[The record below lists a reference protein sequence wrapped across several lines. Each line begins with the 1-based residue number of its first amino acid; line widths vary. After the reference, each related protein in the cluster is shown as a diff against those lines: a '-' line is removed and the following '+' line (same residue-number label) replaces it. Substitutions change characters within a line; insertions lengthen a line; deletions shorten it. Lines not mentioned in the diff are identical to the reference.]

1 MKQLNI
7 GIVAH
12 VDAGK
17 TSLTERLLHT
27 TGVIDH
33 VGSVDGGDTQTDSL
47 DLERRR
53 GITIQSAVVSFH
65 IGDLKVNLIDTPG
78 HSDFIAEVARAMHV
92 LDGAV
97 LVVSAVEGV
106 QAQTRVLMRTLARL
120 RIPTLIFVNKIDRR
134 GARHGE
140 LLAEMRR
147 KLKADLVALST
158 VDGLGTREVTSA
170 PRSFRDP
177 ELYAEIADALSA
189 HDEEFLS
196 GYVESRPTSP
206 GARRAALARAT
217 RRALAQPVFFGSAVT
232 GEGVDALIDGIRR
245 YLPHRLPHGTR
256 PRGSV
261 FKIKRGPAG
270 EKIAYV
276 RLREGTLRAPARLRL
291 YRADGDGHVTA
302 NTAKVT
308 AVQVFTDGAATVPG
322 EVRAGGIAKVWGL
335 RDALIGDAV
344 GSPGELPPK
353 GLFAPPTL
361 ETVVSPVRPE
371 ERGRLFQALRDLSE
385 RDPFINVR
393 GAEDITVSLYGEVQ
407 KEVITSM
414 LAERFGLDV
423 TFAETRTVHVERPSG
438 SAEAAQEI
446 GGGFFIYLGLRLEPG
461 EKGSGVVYR
470 MEAVRGN
477 LLAGY
482 HTAVEETVR
491 ETLREGHYGWRVTDC
506 VVTLLRGG
514 YITGKTTGQF
524 RDMTAAL
531 VRRTLA
537 ETGTYVCAPVHRFE
551 LEAPEASAA
560 GILIALTDAGA
571 ELRSQE
577 TARGVCHLTGTISA
591 KAVHAFERRLPGLS
605 SGEAVFTST
614 LDGYRRVYGEPPRR
628 AGTGRALT
636 R

>member
-53 GITIQSAVVSFH
+53 GITIQSAVVSFR

-134 GARHGE
+134 GARHDD

-147 KLKADLVALST
+147 KLGAPLVALST
-158 VDGLGTREVTSA
+158 VDEIGTRAARSA
-170 PRSFRDP
+170 PRPFADP
-177 ELYAEIADALSA
+177 DLYAEIADALSA
-189 HDEEFLS
+189 HDESLLS
-196 GYVESRPTSP
+196 AYVDSRPTSP
-206 GARRAALARAT
+206 GARRAALARGS
-217 RRALAQPVFFGSAVT
+217 RQALAHPVVFGSAVT
-232 GEGVDALIDGIRR
+232 GEGVDELIDGIRR
-245 YLPHRLPHGTR
+245 YLPHHGPTGTR

-261 FKIKRGPAG
+261 FKIERGPSG

-276 RLREGTLRAPARLRL
+276 RLREGALRAPARLRL
-291 YRADGDGHVTA
+291 YRADDDGHVTVVG
-302 NTAKVT
+302 AKAT

-344 GSPGELPPK
+344 GSAEELPPR

-361 ETVVSPVRPE
+361 ETVVTPVRPE
-371 ERGRLFQALRDLSE
+371 DRTRLFQALRDLSE

-407 KEVITSM
+407 KEVIAAM
-414 LAERFGLDV
+414 LDDRFGLAV

-438 SAEAAQEI
+438 TAEAHREI
-446 GGGFFIYLGLRLEPG
+446 GDPYAIYLGIRLEPG
-461 EKGSGVVYR
+461 EDGSGVAYR
-470 MEAVRGN
+470 MEATRGN

-482 HTAVEETVR
+482 HYAVEETVR
-491 ETLREGHYGWRVTDC
+491 ETLKEGHYGWRVTDC
-506 VVTLLRGG
+506 VVTLLRAG
-514 YITGKTTGQF
+514 YVTGKTTGQF
-524 RDMTAAL
+524 RDLTAQLLREAL
-531 VRRTLA
+531 
-537 ETGTYVCAPVHRFE
+537 EKTGTHVCAPVHRFE
-551 LEAPEASAA
+551 LETPEESAP
-560 GILIALTDAGA
+560 GILIALTDTGA
-571 ELRSQE
+571 ELRGQE
-577 TARGVCHLTGTISA
+577 TRDGVCHLTGTIAA
-591 KAVHAFERRLPGLS
+591 KAVHGFERRLPGLS

-614 LDGYRRVYGEPPRR
+614 LEGYRRVRGEVPRR
-628 AGTGRALT
+628 GGVGVGA
-636 R
+636 